1 MKKQIAFTFDDI
13 PSYES
18 LSDNPTAVI
27 MKTLNDYGGK
37 GTFFAVGSH
46 IRKYGAAIP
55 EQALK
60 YGFELANHTDTHRNL
75 TKLDF
80 SEIENEI
87 YELQNTVNRL
97 FGIDM
102 KYMRPPGLN
111 VNETVFSVTKKLEM
125 PVIFGSRGKADLSD
139 WNPEPSAEHIKR
151 RCLEGAYSGQ
161 IVLMHGYSDATAE
174 VFGSICENLSREG
187 YSFVTLSRLF
197 EANGIERLPFDRPVF
212 DVQSAY

>member
-1 MKKQIAFTFDDI
+1 
-13 PSYES
+13 
-18 LSDNPTAVI
+18 
-27 MKTLNDYGGK
+27 
-37 GTFFAVGSH
+37 
-46 IRKYGAAIP
+46 
-55 EQALK
+55 
-60 YGFELANHTDTHRNL
+60 
-75 TKLDF
+75 
-80 SEIENEI
+80 
-87 YELQNTVNRL
+87 
-97 FGIDM
+97 M

-139 WNPEPSAEHIKR
+139 WNPETSAEHIKR
-151 RCLEGAYSGQ
+151 RCLEGVYSGQ
-161 IVLMHGYSDATAE
+161 IVLMHGYSNATAE

>member
-27 MKTLNDYGGK
+27 IKTLNDYGGK

-75 TKLDF
+75 TKLDAR
-80 SEIENEI
+80 II
-87 YELQNTVNRL
+87 
-97 FGIDM
+97 
-102 KYMRPPGLN
+102 RP
-111 VNETVFSVTKKLEM
+111 
-125 PVIFGSRGKADLSD
+125 
-139 WNPEPSAEHIKR
+139 
-151 RCLEGAYSGQ
+151 GAS
-161 IVLMHGYSDATAE
+161 LR
-174 VFGSICENLSREG
+174 LSRETM
-187 YSFVTLSRLF
+187 SQLF
-197 EANGIERLPFDRPVF
+197 SH
-212 DVQSAY
+212 SAMSLI